1 MKSFK
6 LLTLLFTLCVFVS
19 PGALAQSNRARGS
32 KPNIVLI
39 FADDLGYGDITPFG
53 AKNVR
58 TPHLEQ
64 LAREGTK
71 FTSFYVSQAVCTAS
85 RASLLT
91 GCYANRVGLQGAL
104 NHTSTVGLH
113 ADETTMAE
121 MLKAQGYATAIF
133 GKWHLG
139 TKSAFNPLRNGFDE
153 YLGLPYSN
161 DNSKYHPTE
170 RDLPPLPLY
179 DGERVIET
187 DPDQS
192 QFTRRFTERA
202 VAFIERHRAQ
212 PFFLYLP
219 HVMPHVP
226 IFASEKFRGKSN
238 AGLYADVIEELDWSV
253 GEILAVLRRHKLERQ
268 TLVIFLSDNGPFLS
282 YGAHAGSAGPLREG
296 KLTSFEGGQRVPFI
310 ARWPGRIPAG
320 RVNDTPAM
328 TIDLLPTFAAL
339 TGAKLPERKIDGVNF
354 QSVLFGHAN
363 ARAPHEA
370 LFFYNGEELQA
381 VRSNNWKL
389 HFPHQYL
396 TVTGEPGRE
405 GKPANF
411 ANLKP
416 VSITQSGIE
425 GIATRHGYSVASLEL
440 SLFDLSK
447 DIGERDNVAARNP
460 AVVERLTKLAQ
471 AMRAELGDTL
481 IKIKGT
487 GVRAVGRG
495 E

>member
-1 MKSFK
+1 MQRMKAFGLFHLCA
-6 LLTLLFTLCVFVS
+6 LLLCVSAFVQ
-19 PGALAQSNRARGS
+19 AQAQR
-32 KPNIVLI
+32 PNLVLI

-58 TPHLEQ
+58 TPQLEQ
-64 LAREGTK
+64 LARDGTK

-139 TKSAFNPLRNGFDE
+139 TKPAFNPLRNGFDE

-179 DGERVIET
+179 DGDRVIEN

-202 VAFIERHRAQ
+202 VAFIERNRTQ
-212 PFFLYLP
+212 PFFLYVP

-226 IFASEKFRGKSN
+226 IFASEKFKGRSK
-238 AGLYADVIEELDWSV
+238 AGLYADVVEELDWSV
-253 GEILAVLRRHKLERQ
+253 GEILAALRKHKLERN
-268 TLVIFLSDNGPFLS
+268 TLVIFMSDNGPFLS

-296 KLTSFEGGQRVPFI
+296 KLTSFEGGHRVPFI

-320 RVNDTPAM
+320 RVNDTPVM
-328 TIDLLPTFAAL
+328 TIDLLPTLAVL
-339 TGAKLPERKIDGVNF
+339 TGAKLPERKIDGASFLPWLLGQRNT
-354 QSVLFGHAN
+354 
-363 ARAPHEA
+363 RAPHEA

-381 VRSNNWKL
+381 VRSDNWKL
-389 HFPHQYL
+389 HFAHKYL
-396 TVTGEPGRE
+396 TVTGEPGRD
-405 GKPANF
+405 GKPSNF

-416 VSITQSGIE
+416 ASITQSGIE
-425 GIATRHGYSVASLEL
+425 GIATRHGYSVASMEL

-447 DIGERDNVAARNP
+447 DMGEKHNVAAQHP
-460 AVVERLTKLAQ
+460 DVVERLTKLANT
-471 AMRAELGDTL
+471 MRVELGDTL
-481 IKIKGT
+481 TKTKAT
-487 GVRAVGRG
+487 GVRAVGRS